1 MLMPAATPR
10 RTLLL
15 NASLE
20 PLCVVSTHRAV
31 VLVLTGKASILE
43 TDGRMLRSER
53 VSVPLPL
60 VLCLT
65 RYVRVPH
72 RGVVPPSRRTVLLR
86 DGHSCAY
93 CGAAADTVDH
103 VHPRSRGGRHEWSN
117 VVAACVRCNRR
128 KADRLLAEIGWS
140 LLFEPA
146 APRGAAAFM
155 VSVASYEPSW
165 SAYLAA

>member
-10 RTLLL
+10 RSLLL

-20 PLCVVSTHRAV
+20 PLCVVSTRRAV

-53 VSVPLPL
+53 TSVPMPL

-72 RGVVPPSRRTVLLR
+72 RAVLPPSRRRVLIR

-93 CGAAADTVDH
+93 CGATADTVDH
-103 VHPRSRGGRHEWSN
+103 VHPRSRGGQHEWSN
-117 VVAACVRCNRR
+117 VVAACARCNRR

-140 LLFEPA
+140 LPFPPA

-155 VSVASYEPSW
+155 ASFAGCEPSW

>member
-1 MLMPAATPR
+1 MPAATPR

-31 VLVLTGKASILE
+31 VLVLTGKAAILE

-53 VSVPLPL
+53 ASVPLPL

-72 RGVVPPSRRTVLLR
+72 RAVVPPTRRTVLQR

-103 VHPRSRGGRHEWSN
+103 IPVSYTHLRAHETRH
-117 VVAACVRCNRR
+117 
-128 KADRLLAEIGWS
+128 D
-140 LLFEPA
+140 
-146 APRGAAAFM
+146 
-155 VSVASYEPSW
+155 
-165 SAYLAA
+165 